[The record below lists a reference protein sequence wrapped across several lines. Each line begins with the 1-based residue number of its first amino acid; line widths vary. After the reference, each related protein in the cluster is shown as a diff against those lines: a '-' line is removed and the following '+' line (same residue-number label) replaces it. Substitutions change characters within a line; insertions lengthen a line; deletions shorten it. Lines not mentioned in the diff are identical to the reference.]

1 MLSALSERDSAKI
14 LRSSNVTSDKDYCQ
28 LVGEN
33 SKLYDPMKD
42 HLIDAGAVVAKYGI
56 TPEQF
61 IDYLALMGDSSDN
74 IPGVRGI
81 GPVAAQKLLQK
92 FGSLENIYSRLD
104 EAEPKYRSKLEEN
117 RENAFLSQ
125 HLARIIQDAGI
136 ALPDISELSFDPA
149 VLYNALPFI
158 KRYEITSLQRKI
170 EARAK
175 AMESAVEPEEE
186 QADIFEGPAPASEDE
201 APEPEMVIKR
211 SFEAILVDSRSF
223 PQVIAEISKAQI
235 VSLDTETDALDSLTT
250 NLVGISL
257 CCAEDKAWYL
267 PYGHQLTDNLPMD
280 NLPELWKALS
290 GKQIGGTI

>member
-1 MLSALSERDSAKI
+1 
-14 LRSSNVTSDKDYCQ
+14 
-28 LVGEN
+28 
-33 SKLYDPMKD
+33 MKD